1 MYWYDDE
8 VESST
13 IGLVQWHWLIDIEIE
28 MTKVRWMTNTQTQTQ
43 RGSTRVKVEGFLNSD
58 PSIILP
64 IKKYYSLTF
73 HNYYSLFHLASH
85 ISLFSSNSARP
96 GTCITRSLGLVGLA
110 ACHGVPNGP
119 CWWVEFL
126 WPHVVCLGFGLGDLT
141 PLICGTYSLGRWR
154 VVEGT
159 CSCLGKKMKELR
171 RCELLVGE
179 EGELK
184 RE

>member
-110 ACHGVPNGP
+110 AAQWALLMGWVFMAPCGVPGF
-119 CWWVEFL
+119 WVGGSDPTNL
-126 WPHVVCLGFGLGDLT
+126 WDLQFGA
-141 PLICGTYSLGRWR
+141 
-154 VVEGT
+154 VEGGGRYMF
-159 CSCLGKKMKELR
+159 LFG
-171 RCELLVGE
+171 
-179 EGELK
+179 
-184 RE
+184 